1 MLTTYG
7 PTDRLKGVL
16 GVIGPTRMAYSQTV
30 ARLRAVARGASDRMA
45 ETAGH

>member
-7 PTDRLKGVL
+7 PSNRLKGVL

-30 ARLRAVARGASDRMA
+30 ARLQAVARSASDRMA
-45 ETAGH
+45 DLGV